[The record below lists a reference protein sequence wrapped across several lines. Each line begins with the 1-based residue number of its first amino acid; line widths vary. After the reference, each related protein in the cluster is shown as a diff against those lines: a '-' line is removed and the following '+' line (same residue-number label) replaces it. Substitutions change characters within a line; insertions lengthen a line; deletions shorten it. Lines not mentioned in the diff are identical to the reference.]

1 MCRSSLCFQPDCLID
16 VDLPLLKIRDSIT
29 IRSTKIPKSWKQ
41 HGQIGCSIAGIRDRE
56 IPEIKGSKVKA
67 NGILSV
73 RLGSKYRDLT
83 CVNTKSQVLQ
93 IWTKVNGIRHD
104 SVEWGYFCVRESFSS
119 LACTSTLS
127 STAAA
132 NFHLN
137 YPSTQ
142 SQLARV
148 YHSHYELLQE
158 MQSPIEPEFCAYVT
172 KTSLFRGFGP
182 VC

>member
-29 IRSTKIPKSWKQ
+29 IRSTKIPESWKQ

-93 IWTKVNGIRHD
+93 IWTKVNSIRHD
-104 SVEWGYFCVRESFSS
+104 SVE
-119 LACTSTLS
+119 
-127 STAAA
+127 
-132 NFHLN
+132 
-137 YPSTQ
+137 
-142 SQLARV
+142 
-148 YHSHYELLQE
+148 
-158 MQSPIEPEFCAYVT
+158 
-172 KTSLFRGFGP
+172 
-182 VC
+182 